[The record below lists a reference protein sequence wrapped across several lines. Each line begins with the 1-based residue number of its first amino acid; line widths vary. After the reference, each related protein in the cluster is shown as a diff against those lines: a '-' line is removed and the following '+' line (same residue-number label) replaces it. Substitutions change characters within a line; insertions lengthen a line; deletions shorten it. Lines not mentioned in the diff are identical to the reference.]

1 MLTRNGTKVSKG
13 EGRHRS
19 LKQREK
25 QDGGNGN
32 GRLGGKGS
40 ENKGKEAGRRWG
52 RREEAWGEKR
62 LENITR
68 RQEIRGC
75 HTPAFPVGAASGQA
89 LCTSASG
96 FTPSEAE
103 GDPGTHHRGCRL
115 FLRHSIMCHFMV

>member
-1 MLTRNGTKVSKG
+1 M
-13 EGRHRS
+13 
-19 LKQREK
+19 
-25 QDGGNGN
+25 
-32 GRLGGKGS
+32 
-40 ENKGKEAGRRWG
+40 G
-52 RREEAWGEKR
+52 RREEAWDEKR

-103 GDPGTHHRGCRL
+103 EDPGTHHRGCRL
-115 FLRHSIMCHFMV
+115 FLRRVSLYGLEHIHDSHHWNF